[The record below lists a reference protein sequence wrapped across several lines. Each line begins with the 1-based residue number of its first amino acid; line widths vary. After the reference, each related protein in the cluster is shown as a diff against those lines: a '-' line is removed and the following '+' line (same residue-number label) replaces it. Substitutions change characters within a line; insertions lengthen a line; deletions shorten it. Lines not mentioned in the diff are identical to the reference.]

1 LAYIQFLGAAG
12 TVTGSKHLIN
22 TCADYNNKSCFQVLV
37 DCGMFQGQ
45 KEWRERNWEDTPI
58 PAHEIDA
65 VILTHAHL
73 DHSGWI
79 PRLVKADDRSLR
91 HSAARLRPPAGR
103 RCELLQQAQP
113 VEAPSGAAP
122 LQLGGGARESE
133 ILQAGTVRRHQ
144 GSLSSTVVPLRPCG
158 AHSGFVNG
166 GSGA

>member
-45 KEWRERNWEDTPI
+45 KEWRERNWQDTPI

-79 PRLVKADDRSLR
+79 PRLVKAGFRGAIYATQATIDLCGILLPDSGHLQEEDANFYKKQYLSKHHPALPLYKLEEAQESLR
-91 HSAARLRPPAGR
+91 
-103 RCELLQQAQP
+103 
-113 VEAPSGAAP
+113 
-122 LQLGGGARESE
+122 
-133 ILQAGTVRRHQ
+133 
-144 GSLSSTVVPLRPCG
+144 
-158 AHSGFVNG
+158 
-166 GSGA
+166 